1 MHKYRE
7 KINSKLLKILII
19 SIVTIF
25 VALSGIMK
33 TLATEVDPNTITPSD
48 NQYFELKAV
57 EIKDVAGQNKQI
69 IMELWGHNMEFKR
82 IWCTFL
88 IW

>member
-25 VALSGIMK
+25 LSLSGIMK

-82 IWCTFL
+82 I
-88 IW
+88 